1 MIIREQALNDAHA
14 RARVADPRTGR
25 ESTSVVAEQTR
36 TQLALL
42 NDLMAIA
49 GATKNVADILDQS
62 LGVLLSVLEE
72 SVGCAYLL
80 ADGGDSPELAA
91 HRGLTAEHLAKL
103 RACKLQDLSARSSLE
118 RVAALMDCRSALSV
132 PLTAHDEILG
142 QVFVGLTTRNVLHS
156 ADIPFPQVDQ
166 EFLNTVGRAIGL
178 AVDNS
183 RLYGEMEH
191 RLRESQALYKVSRA
205 LASTLDLDNLLNL
218 IVHSAADTI
227 KASNGVL
234 HLLDEQTGELRPR
247 ALSFVGSVRPDVAGR
262 SRMRTGQG
270 VAGIALET
278 GQVVNVPDVTR
289 DPRFIRVGQGRP
301 FSSMLVAPLKLG
313 DRHIGTLSVD
323 SNRPNAF
330 SSADERLLM
339 TLATQAAGAID
350 HARLVNDL
358 QQSLLD
364 LKTTQ
369 AQLVQSEKLSA
380 IGQLIAGVAHEMN
393 NPLTAVMGYAQLLL
407 TTEGIAEDI
416 RYDLSKI
423 YSQAQRAA
431 KIVQNLLTFARQ
443 HKAERQ
449 LVDVN
454 EVLERTLELR
464 AYQLRVENIE
474 VSTRLGQCPF
484 STMADPSQL
493 QQVFLNLINNAQ
505 DAMTSYRGGGHLTV
519 VSGAHGK
526 VIRVRFIDDGPGLLP
541 EVRQHLFEPF
551 FTTKDVGK
559 GTGLGLSI
567 CFGIISQ
574 HGGRIWA
581 EGEQGKGA
589 TFIVELPLAETVPAA
604 GYPPEDTPVPAAK
617 SKRVL
622 VVEDEEDVAALV
634 ARVLSE
640 DGHDVVLASDG
651 QDALHKL
658 AEARKLRTFFDL
670 VLTDVKMPGLSGP
683 ALYEHIRQQE
693 PFLSQRFIFV
703 TGDTVS
709 TETQRFLQEV
719 GLPYLS
725 KPFTINDLR
734 RVMLQVFGE

>member
-1 MIIREQALNDAHA
+1 
-14 RARVADPRTGR
+14 
-25 ESTSVVAEQTR
+25 
-36 TQLALL
+36 
-42 NDLMAIA
+42 
-49 GATKNVADILDQS
+49 
-62 LGVLLSVLEE
+62 
-72 SVGCAYLL
+72 
-80 ADGGDSPELAA
+80 
-91 HRGLTAEHLAKL
+91 
-103 RACKLQDLSARSSLE
+103 
-118 RVAALMDCRSALSV
+118 
-132 PLTAHDEILG
+132 
-142 QVFVGLTTRNVLHS
+142 
-156 ADIPFPQVDQ
+156 
-166 EFLNTVGRAIGL
+166 
-178 AVDNS
+178 
-183 RLYGEMEH
+183 
-191 RLRESQALYKVSRA
+191 
-205 LASTLDLDNLLNL
+205 
-218 IVHSAADTI
+218 
-227 KASNGVL
+227 
-234 HLLDEQTGELRPR
+234 
-247 ALSFVGSVRPDVAGR
+247 
-262 SRMRTGQG
+262 
-270 VAGIALET
+270 
-278 GQVVNVPDVTR
+278 
-289 DPRFIRVGQGRP
+289 
-301 FSSMLVAPLKLG
+301 MLVAPLKLG

-364 LKTTQ
+364 LKATQ

-519 VSGAHGK
+519 VSEAHGK

-617 SKRVL
+617 SRRVL

-658 AEARKLRTFFDL
+658 AEARKLRMSFDL